1 MKINKKR
8 LRSSAVQVFIFTS
21 LVMLTS
27 CSGFLPDRSYIE
39 EMNRES
45 DPYLVP
51 GKDFPVTSG
60 DSGNAYRSQDE
71 IKKRTPA
78 SARGAQKTK
87 EEESLKLELA
97 QKEADIP
104 EELLGEYAKDKK
116 YLPSDSDKLYYLSL
130 SASERPGY
138 INSKKQDM
146 QADLGKSQD
155 FIQKHSIHSSDLYLG
170 MEKSQVVELWGK
182 PSRVEIAGN
191 PKNQNERWSF
201 LEDGSLK
208 QIYFENG
215 KVQGWA
221 LDL

>member
-1 MKINKKR
+1 MFCFAE
-8 LRSSAVQVFIFTS
+8 RSLWFERCS
-21 LVMLTS
+21 LA
-27 CSGFLPDRSYIE
+27 
-39 EMNRES
+39 
-45 DPYLVP
+45 LVSQNSR
-51 GKDFPVTSG
+51 TH
-60 DSGNAYRSQDE
+60 AYRSQDE